1 MCPRYYGKYG
11 TSKDWSRS
19 KPFGYPLKGKKSYS
33 EFELAVEMLSGGLA
47 DRYRKDMIAALKSRD
62 TTRLNVL
69 RGLLADTTNASKT
82 SSPIKTDLNLLAL
95 LRKRVVASKAAAQEF
110 ASANR
115 DDLKEKEESQVAV
128 LEEYASKI
136 DAVGEEEVR
145 EAVEQTVDELK
156 KEGTQLKFGAIM
168 ARVTAKGVR
177 SYCIALAKI

>member
-1 MCPRYYGKYG
+1 M
-11 TSKDWSRS
+11 
-19 KPFGYPLKGKKSYS
+19 
-33 EFELAVEMLSGGLA
+33 
-47 DRYRKDMIAALKSRD
+47 
-62 TTRLNVL
+62 NVL

-168 ARVTAKGVR
+168 ARVTAKGGP
-177 SYCIALAKI
+177 LANRPVEKSLLARVLKSELERTPRTDT

>member
-1 MCPRYYGKYG
+1 MSALSLPDASELRLYAHIFE
-11 TSKDWSRS
+11 SMPSWSSALLTGLSVFDRS
-19 KPFGYPLKGKKSYS
+19 
-33 EFELAVEMLSGGLA
+33 
-47 DRYRKDMIAALKSRD
+47 
-62 TTRLNVL
+62 LNVL

-95 LRKRVVASKAAAQEF
+95 LKKRVAASKAAAQEF

-145 EAVEQTVDELK
+145 KAVEQTVDELK
-156 KEGTQLKFGAIM
+156 KEGAQLKFGAIM
-168 ARVTAKGVR
+168 ARVMAEGGR
-177 SYCIALAKI
+177 LAKRPVEKSLLARVLKTELEGRT